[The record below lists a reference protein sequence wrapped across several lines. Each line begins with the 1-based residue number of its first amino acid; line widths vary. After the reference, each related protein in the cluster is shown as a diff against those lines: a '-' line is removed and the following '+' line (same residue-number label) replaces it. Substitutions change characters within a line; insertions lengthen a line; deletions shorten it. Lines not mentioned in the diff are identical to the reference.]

1 MELNKYT
8 ELVITNGADFRKLF
22 LNRIELLDLVTI
34 EFGVQF
40 EGDFD
45 NKSFY
50 TRPFL
55 YNEEKDQYILFKCRL
70 TSNSHCILDYL
81 FGKKIWHI

>member
-1 MELNKYT
+1 MIPSAMELNKYT
-8 ELVITNGADFRKLF
+8 ELVIINGADFRKLF

-55 YNEEKDQYILFKCRL
+55 YNEEKDQYILL
-70 TSNSHCILDYL
+70 NGT
-81 FGKKIWHI
+81 